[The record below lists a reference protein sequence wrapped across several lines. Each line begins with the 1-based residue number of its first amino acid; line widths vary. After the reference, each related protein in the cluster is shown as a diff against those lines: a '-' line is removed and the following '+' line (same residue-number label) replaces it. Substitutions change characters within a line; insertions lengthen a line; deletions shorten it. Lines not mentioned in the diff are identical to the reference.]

1 MKHWVTDLA
10 QGFPLIGRLPR
21 SGTLPEVSYPSVEET
36 RESLLWQA
44 GWRNEMILGRVA
56 ASIVSDVEVAPE
68 LDAKSQSEVESGK
81 AFEVPLAEVVK
92 RCVVTPRFPVD
103 EGWRWKD
110 DSWMRKVR
118 CIDDFTAS
126 FINAATAPGE
136 SIHHDTLDV
145 LVALLHSAGK
155 DRRPVRFRKDDFV
168 SAYKTLPLR
177 LDELALAVTVWRDAS
192 GTLRTLQLH
201 CCPFGAVASVHAWHR
216 VGAAV
221 QCILANLFL
230 VVYARYVDDLFSLD
244 EVEQPDLKS
253 EFIGPT
259 GTATLA
265 RRVIQELLGWE
276 LDAEKAVTDA
286 NVFVALGVQVEHVDG
301 SEAMIFRVTEERVA
315 KWRIEIE
322 SCLLS
327 HCMLP
332 SQARKLA
339 GKLSWGASYVFGRGA
354 RVYLAPLFYH
364 ASRSRRCLSKR
375 LQGTLTWWLR
385 FLENVPV
392 RQIPSS
398 PVPPVVLTLYTDATG
413 DGTLAWVA
421 QGLSKRVFSRG
432 FVPGPLRRWVHY
444 RRQQIATWE
453 LVAALCAVW
462 YFLKSPARLSAC
474 HLQINLFL
482 DSNVALG
489 TLLRG
494 TSRQSDWNDLVTG
507 IWFEVAAQAV
517 LLLAWRVPSRL
528 NLADASTRP
537 QNVRRSYVHSST
549 VIVETEW
556 WWPPHP
562 PWLM

>member
-1 MKHWVTDLA
+1 M
-10 QGFPLIGRLPR
+10 
-21 SGTLPEVSYPSVEET
+21 VEET
-36 RESLLWQA
+36 RKSLLWQA
-44 GWRNEMILGRVA
+44 GWRNDEILSRVA
-56 ASIVSDVEVAPE
+56 ASFVSDVEVAAE

-81 AFEVPLAEVVK
+81 ASEVPLAEVVK

-103 EGWRWKD
+103 EGWRWKE
-110 DSWMRKVR
+110 DSWMLRVR

-145 LVALLHSAGK
+145 LVALLHSAGGSRK
-155 DRRPVRFRKDDFV
+155 PVRFRKDDFV

-177 LDELALAVTVWRDAS
+177 LDDLELAVTVWRDAS
-192 GTLRTLQLH
+192 GSPRTLQLH

-216 VGAAV
+216 LGGCCAV
-221 QCILANLFL
+221 VFWPTCFL
-230 VVYARYVDDLFSLD
+230 GFYARYVDDLFSLD
-244 EVEQPDLKS
+244 EVEQPDFKS

-276 LDAEKAVTDA
+276 LDAEKAVTNA
-286 NVFVALGVQVEHVDG
+286 NVFVALGVQVEYVDG
-301 SEAMIFRVTEERVA
+301 SGAMIFRVTKERVA
-315 KWRIEIE
+315 KWRNEIE

-327 HCMLP
+327 HCMWP

-364 ASRSRRCLSKR
+364 ASRSSRCLSKR
-375 LQGTLTWWLR
+375 LQATLKWWLR

-421 QGLSKRVFSRG
+421 EGLSKRVFSRG
-432 FVPGPLRRWVHY
+432 FVPGPLRLWVHQ

-474 HLQINLFL
+474 HLQINLFI
-482 DSNVALG
+482 DSDVGLGHTVAWYVPVSRTG
-489 TLLRG
+489 TVLSLAFG
-494 TSRQSDWNDLVTG
+494 SRWQLK
-507 IWFEVAAQAV
+507 AV
-517 LLLAWRVPSRL
+517 LLLAWRVPSKL
-528 NLADASTRP
+528 NLADAPTRP
-537 QNVRRSYVHSST
+537 EKCASELRALINRGF
-549 VIVETEW
+549 VETEW
-556 WWPPHP
+556 WWPPHS